1 MELKFKRLGDHDLPL
16 PSYGSAGAAGL
27 DICSTELAELLH
39 GQCKMFSTGFAAE
52 VPEGYELQV
61 RSRSGLAA
69 KNQIMVLNSPGTIDC
84 DYRGEIKIILQNH
97 GLQYVVAE
105 GERIAQLVLCPV
117 LTVQAVE
124 VESLSDTARGTDGF
138 GSTGR

>member
-1 MELKFKRLGDHDLPL
+1 MELRFKRLGNHSWPL
-16 PSYGSAGAAGL
+16 PEYGSAGAAGL
-27 DICSTELAELLH
+27 DIRSIERQELRH
-39 GQCKMFSTGFAAE
+39 GECKTFSTGFAVE

-97 GLQYVVAE
+97 GLLHIVDCGQ
-105 GERIAQLVLCPV
+105 RIAQLVLCPV
-117 LTVQAVE
+117 IKIEPVE
-124 VESLSDTARGTDGF
+124 VESLSDTTRGENGF
-138 GSTGR
+138 GSTGL